1 MLSLKKI
8 NFLVPSLCKATF
20 STKTFADQ
28 KIIAFFGAP
37 GVGKG
42 TYSKLLCRDLKLNP
56 ISIGDEIRKILKGQV
71 ASSFDPNLLK
81 QIKEIVN
88 SGKLV
93 DDDIV
98 FKILEEKMKEPASA
112 IGIVLDGFPRTL
124 NQLVKFQEKFSVDL
138 VLNIELNNEILLEKL
153 LGRRV
158 CSNCGTSYNVC
169 SIHKGEY
176 DMPALLSKK
185 EGICD
190 ECGGKLIQRDD
201 DTEAVISNRMK
212 EYNEKT
218 FPILDKYR
226 QLGICIDLE
235 LKKGVAEYPRLL
247 KVVKD
252 YLKL

>member
-1 MLSLKKI
+1 MFSLTKTR
-8 NFLVPSLCKATF
+8 FLLPSLCKASF
-20 STKTFADQ
+20 STTAFPNQ

-42 TYSKLLCRDLKLNP
+42 TYSRLLCKDLKLNP
-56 ISIGDEIRKILKGQV
+56 ISIGDELRKIIKGQV
-71 ASSFDPNLLK
+71 PSTFDPNLLK
-81 QIKEIVN
+81 QIKEIVQ

-93 DDDIV
+93 DDEIV

-112 IGIVLDGFPRTL
+112 VGVVLDGFPRTL
-124 NQLVKFQEKFSVDL
+124 KQLEKLQEKFKVDL
-138 VLNIELNNEILLEKL
+138 VLNIELNYEILLEKL

-158 CSNCGTSYNVC
+158 CANCGQSYNIC
-169 SIHKGEY
+169 DINKGEY
-176 DMPALLSKK
+176 VMPPLLPKK
-185 EGICD
+185 EGTCD
-190 ECGGKLIQRDD
+190 ECGGHLIQRDD

-218 FPILDKYR
+218 HPILDKYR
-226 QLGICIDLE
+226 QLNICIDIE

-252 YLKL
+252 NLKL